1 MQLTVHSTNYK
12 KDGIKQNTKELKFEI
27 NVEAENEL
35 INIYT
40 DVEYQKFTGFGG
52 ALTDSAGYVYAQMNE
67 DDRKTL
73 INSYFKKDQMGYSR
87 VRIPVDSCDFSVEQ
101 FEAVS
106 DKEDID
112 FSSFS
117 LNREKKYIYPL
128 WEDVAKACADVEVMV
143 TPWSPPAFMKSNG
156 IRIQG
161 GHLLPEYRAA
171 YAEYLCKYIK
181 ELGKIG
187 IHVKQM
193 SIQNEPKAVQ
203 TWDSCIMD
211 AQEEKVFLRD
221 YLYPALQENG
231 ITDVDL
237 FIWDHNKERVYERA
251 CAIIDETTAHMVKG
265 IAFHWYSGD
274 HFEALSMVREKF
286 PHFQLILSEACIE
299 YSKFGA
305 ESDLLNV
312 KKYIHEIIGN
322 LNAGMTAF
330 YDWNIVLDKV
340 GGPNHVGNFCDAP
353 YLYHEDEKRLEERA
367 TLSAIG
373 HFSKYIKP
381 GAVRIAH
388 SKYTEEIDVTVFKN
402 VDKSLAVVLF
412 NPTEK
417 EIPVT
422 LRIGDECAC
431 VTLEGLSAVTAIVE
445 Q

>member
-1 MQLTVHSTNYK
+1 M
-12 KDGIKQNTKELKFEI
+12 
-27 NVEAENEL
+27 
-35 INIYT
+35 
-40 DVEYQKFTGFGG
+40 
-52 ALTDSAGYVYAQMNE
+52 
-67 DDRKTL
+67 
-73 INSYFKKDQMGYSR
+73 
-87 VRIPVDSCDFSVEQ
+87 
-101 FEAVS
+101 
-106 DKEDID
+106 
-112 FSSFS
+112 
-117 LNREKKYIYPL
+117 NREKKYIYPL

-231 ITDVDL
+231 LTDVDL

-286 PHFQLILSEACIE
+286 PHLQLILSEACIE

-312 KKYIHEIIGN
+312 KKYIHE
-322 LNAGMTAF
+322 
-330 YDWNIVLDKV
+330 
-340 GGPNHVGNFCDAP
+340 
-353 YLYHEDEKRLEERA
+353 
-367 TLSAIG
+367 
-373 HFSKYIKP
+373 
-381 GAVRIAH
+381 AV
-388 SKYTEEIDVTVFKN
+388 
-402 VDKSLAVVLF
+402 
-412 NPTEK
+412 
-417 EIPVT
+417 
-422 LRIGDECAC
+422 
-431 VTLEGLSAVTAIVE
+431 
-445 Q
+445 